1 MPREGFV
8 HLKHVDGINTEKS
21 LQWLVTI
28 YIPPITWILQVLL
41 SYVGPKLPDNLGK
54 NLIVHT
60 VDNPL
65 IPD

>member
-1 MPREGFV
+1 MPRKGFV
-8 HLKHVDGINTEKS
+8 HLKHVDGTNTEKS